1 MGKDNGNKNDTNTR
15 RRNNYNRN
23 TTTSTRGGSRGR
35 GKGGGMICDL
45 CRSGG
50 ELNKNGQFKRAV
62 TMHKKCKED
71 CGCQHQTGP
80 GVGSLAFAMAEPMRT
95 QYPLE

>member
-1 MGKDNGNKNDTNTR
+1 
-15 RRNNYNRN
+15 
-23 TTTSTRGGSRGR
+23 
-35 GKGGGMICDL
+35 MICAL

-50 ELNKNGQFKRAV
+50 ELNRTGQFKRAT

-80 GVGSLAFAMAEPMRT
+80 GVGSLAKALAEPMRT